1 MFPPP
6 RINGNVVPGGWMP
19 WRQLRLGCY
28 PPELYDQ
35 LKALP
40 GFNARELAMDAD
52 EEERAIEG
60 CERDEYESWIEQHI
74 RREQQWFEILR
85 HLMRADPCEL
95 TALLFDGVDKLQHL
109 CWRFLDPAYLNRT
122 PSPWEQRIRDLC
134 LQYFRQLD
142 ELLAGI
148 ADLADPD
155 ATIIMASD
163 HGFGAQTE
171 TFAVNTWLENNGYL
185 GWASETQRRHTDSTK
200 VGMNQ
205 LARHVYLLDWE
216 RTLAY
221 APTPSGNGI
230 HIVVAGQ
237 GGEKGIAP
245 ADYGRFRAELIESL
259 NNVIS
264 PSTGEPVVSRVW
276 TREEVFAGPR
286 MELAPDLTLAL
297 RDGGLISILSSDVA
311 VKPRPEPTGTHRPAG
326 VFLASGPGVRQGVS
340 LPQLS
345 ILDVAPTVLHALGL
359 AVPGDM

>member
-1 MFPPP
+1 
-6 RINGNVVPGGWMP
+6 
-19 WRQLRLGCY
+19 
-28 PPELYDQ
+28 
-35 LKALP
+35 
-40 GFNARELAMDAD
+40 
-52 EEERAIEG
+52 
-60 CERDEYESWIEQHI
+60 
-74 RREQQWFEILR
+74 
-85 HLMRADPCEL
+85 
-95 TALLFDGVDKLQHL
+95 
-109 CWRFLDPAYLNRT
+109 
-122 PSPWEQRIRDLC
+122 
-134 LQYFRQLD
+134 
-142 ELLAGI
+142 
-148 ADLADPD
+148 
-155 ATIIMASD
+155 MASD

-264 PSTGEPVVSRVW
+264 PTTGEPVVSRVW

-345 ILDVAPTVLHALGL
+345 ILDVAPTMLHALGL
-359 AVPGDM
+359 AVPGDMEGRVPEAAFEPQWLQARPVRTTAPAEYSEAGSPQASVEIVYTEEEEKALAARLRALGYIE